1 MTLENTINTVATFRT
16 QQMNR
21 IIAAIPQPP
30 PLQESG
36 ETPVKQATTCLVHLQ
51 THTVKPLASEADVD
65 QYLGT
70 IKQTLMAKINAGQ
83 EVIVD

>member
-1 MTLENTINTVATFRT
+1 M
-16 QQMNR
+16 
-21 IIAAIPQPP
+21 
-30 PLQESG
+30 
-36 ETPVKQATTCLVHLQ
+36 HLQ

-70 IKQTLMAKINAGQ
+70 IKQTLMEKINAGQ